1 MSRPL
6 PALSPQGE
14 RVLVIT
20 ADDFGASLSVNN
32 AVERA
37 HRHGVLTAASLMVT
51 GEAAADAVARAR
63 AMPGLGVGL
72 HLVLVEGKPALPP
85 DEVPDLVGPDGRF
98 RPDMVRPA
106 FAMAFRKHV
115 RRQLFAEVEAQ
126 FAAFAASGL
135 PLDHVNAHKHFHLH
149 PVIAAAII
157 AAGRKHGMKAVRA
170 PVEPRAVL
178 KGIEPNGSS
187 RGGAQGAAHSRPLP
201 QAVAGKALRLDP
213 ALPWAWLMRH
223 WLRLSGLT
231 VPDQVFGLAWS
242 GAMNARRLRGIVEAL
257 PPGVSEIYLHPATR
271 DDWPGHAPG
280 YGYREELAAL
290 TDPAVIEACSAHAK
304 LTRFADIAASQ
315 RLRL

>member
-1 MSRPL
+1 
-6 PALSPQGE
+6 
-14 RVLVIT
+14 LVIT

-51 GEAAADAVARAR
+51 GVAAEDAVARAR

-85 DEVPDLVGPDGRF
+85 EEVPDLVGPDGRF

-106 FAMAFRKHV
+106 IAMAFQKHV

-126 FAAFAASGL
+126 FAAFARTGL

-149 PVIAAAII
+149 PVIAWAIQR
-157 AAGRKHGMKAVRA
+157 AGRRHGMKAVRA
-170 PVEPRAVL
+170 PVEPREVLRTVEPSLAVR
-178 KGIEPNGSS
+178 GWSGPGEGNGQDAARGRGQPGALS
-187 RGGAQGAAHSRPLP
+187 RAEGVRLRFDP
-201 QAVAGKALRLDP
+201 AGPFARLLRWQLRL
-213 ALPWAWLMRH
+213 A
-223 WLRLSGLT
+223 GFT

-242 GAMNARRLRGIVEAL
+242 GAMNARRLLGIVEAL
-257 PPGVSEIYLHPATR
+257 PPGLTEIYLHPATR
-271 DDWPGHAPG
+271 DDWRGHAPG

-290 TDPAVIEACSAHAK
+290 TDPAVIDACAAHAK
-304 LTRFADIAASQ
+304 LTRFADVA
-315 RLRL
+315 